1 MTADKQ
7 APSALDYL
15 GSVKEAVALERRQ
28 AKQGTSRAL
37 KDVLAKVVA
46 EYNKMCTNKNHKITT
61 ERKKL
66 VQNLILVVHYTVFFL
81 GAPPNTA
88 KKQLV

>member
-15 GSVKEAVALERRQ
+15 GSMKEAVSLERRQ

-37 KDVLAKVVA
+37 KDVLAKVVT
-46 EYNKMCTNKNHKITT
+46 EYNKMCTNKLHRITT

-66 VQNLILVVHYTVFFL
+66 VQNLILVVLTLFSF
-81 GAPPNTA
+81 GCPPQHRQ
-88 KKQLV
+88 KQLV